1 MTSIAQKWTG
11 EDMTTITMQYLDETY
26 PGEDLD
32 ELKRMT
38 KAQLIREIFV
48 LQIQHEREQH
58 WRISA
63 QNEVSALLELAKA
76 VDSLEADTLSSIR
89 RQTSGPLCKP
99 VILSEGQKAVVE
111 NITAARAK
119 CRALGLEI

>member
-1 MTSIAQKWTG
+1 
-11 EDMTTITMQYLDETY
+11 MTTITMQYLDETY

-63 QNEVSALLELAKA
+63 QKEVDALLELAKT
-76 VDSLEADTLSSIR
+76 VDSLDTDTLLSLK
-89 RQTSGPLCKP
+89 RQTNSALCMP
-99 VILSEGQKAVVE
+99 VVLSERQKTVVE